1 MTLENSIK
9 DVITQKLEDG
19 SVEKIISEQFEIGLK
34 KSLDNMFS
42 SYGDVTKILEKQ
54 LKSVLVPYLESYDYS
69 EYIVKMD
76 SVLVEIL
83 QNTAVDNKK
92 MLENFKELMTPQ
104 EEKKIKAS
112 DLFDKWIKFV
122 AKNVETDDLEID
134 YDDYPTYET
143 VHVTME
149 VEEDE
154 DRSWSSFKHATLIFE
169 CEHDEEMNFAIRLS
183 KYTGGRKDEG
193 YDISY
198 DRTPDIKSLRY
209 LKDFEVYLMALA
221 QSGTQLILDKTYDS
235 EDVRPKKEPEA
246 TFE

>member
-19 SVEKIISEQFEIGLK
+19 SVEKIISEQFEEGLK
-34 KSLDNMFS
+34 KALDRMFA
-42 SYGDVTKILEKQ
+42 SYGDVTKILEEQ
-54 LKSVLVPYLESYDYS
+54 LKSVLVPYLEGYDYS

-92 MLENFKELMTPQ
+92 MLENFKELMTPH
-104 EEKKIKAS
+104 EEKIKAS
-112 DLFDKWIKFV
+112 DLFNKWMEFV
-122 AKNVETDDLEID
+122 AKNVETDGLEID
-134 YDDYPTYET
+134 YDDYPSYET
-143 VHVTME
+143 VQVTME

-169 CEHDEEMNFAIRLS
+169 CEHDEKMNFAIRLS
-183 KYTGGRKDEG
+183 KYTGGRKDKD

-221 QSGTQLILDKTYDS
+221 QSGTQLILDKTFDS
-235 EDVRPKKEPEA
+235 EDVRPEKEPEA
-246 TFE
+246 SFS